1 MSTMSNSK
9 WDAPLPSAIATGAVR
24 ESMDLHQC
32 QHAENHT
39 SNMRTVPWQIPYRT
53 TDNTLPA
60 SDLTVDLWCQSTE
73 RRPEGPVKTGRRPGR
88 SSFFSPPIS
97 PTSQPVVGPSRPQ
110 NQREFSP
117 KPTIRAAAAPVRE
130 EPGPQHDGS
139 ATYKLPAETYF
150 RRYMSVS
157 DVETLMQPP
166 PSRLSLAD
174 VASLAFNPT
183 SSPMAVSVPS
193 VMSSVTSSGIADRQ
207 RGLFERLV
215 RICTTAAR
223 TYWRSQF
230 RSHLTAAVVDRR
242 RTEHGRYRVTP
253 YSRPANRPYHV
264 LQRAHQRRAHAAE
277 EAPRGLMD
285 ILVRIADGL
294 WERAIASGSHAE
306 ELQAVHRMGNLYSWG
321 DRVLGATR
329 VTDFLSDENVYTVVM
344 AARDLVS
351 WLLCEEGKRE
361 IDELWEG
368 RWGFGGFESGTVE

>member
-1 MSTMSNSK
+1 MK
-9 WDAPLPSAIATGAVR
+9 
-24 ESMDLHQC
+24 
-32 QHAENHT
+32 
-39 SNMRTVPWQIPYRT
+39 
-53 TDNTLPA
+53 TD
-60 SDLTVDLWCQSTE
+60 
-73 RRPEGPVKTGRRPGR
+73 RRPGG
-88 SSFFSPPIS
+88 FMFISPPIS

-117 KPTIRAAAAPVRE
+117 NPTVRAAAAPVQE

-150 RRYMSVS
+150 QRYMSVS

-166 PSRLSLAD
+166 PSRS
-174 VASLAFNPT
+174 VSLAFNPT

-207 RGLFERLV
+207 RDLFERLV

-253 YSRPANRPYHV
+253 YGRRPASQPYHV
-264 LQRAHQRRAHAAE
+264 LPSSHRRRAHAAE
-277 EAPRGLMD
+277 APRALMD
-285 ILVRIADGL
+285 FLVRIADGL

-321 DRVLGATR
+321 DQVLGATR
-329 VTDFLSDENVYTVVM
+329 VTDVLSDETVYAVFM

-361 IDELWEG
+361 INEMWEC
-368 RWGFGGFESGTVE
+368 RWGFGVFESGTVE